1 MSRAGVLTDREVGD
15 LLLRACHDL
24 RTTVRAIGLYAELLQ
39 REQDAVRSPDFQR
52 RLSFIA
58 EGARKASLL
67 VDGLTSYSIALQM
80 ETAFH
85 KAPMDVLL
93 RNVLAKLARELRE
106 NGAVVTSGEL
116 PVVEGNQDRL
126 MEVFENLLRNALV
139 HRGEAPPRI
148 EVTAEK
154 QPGEW
159 RFRVRDNGP
168 GVDARY
174 LESIFEPFERLRGAD
189 RPGPGLGL
197 AVSRAIVER
206 HGGTIWAESTPGA
219 GCSFLFT
226 LPAE

>member
-1 MSRAGVLTDREVGD
+1 MSRAGVLTDREVSH

-39 REQDAVRSPDFQR
+39 RDQDAVRGPDFQQ
-52 RLSFIA
+52 RLGFIA
-58 EGARKASLL
+58 DGARKASLL
-67 VDGLTSYSIALQM
+67 VDGLTSYAIALQM
-80 ETAFH
+80 ETAFQ

-93 RNVLAKLARELRE
+93 RNVLAKLAGELRE
-106 NGAVVTSGEL
+106 NGAVVTYGDL

-168 GVDARY
+168 GVDASC
-174 LESIFEPFERLRGAD
+174 LESIFKPFERLSGSD

-197 AVSRAIVER
+197 AISRAIVEK
-206 HGGTIWAESTPGA
+206 HGGRIWAESTPGA